1 MKVWSDTALKI
12 SQQALQLYEDGVSEG
27 DLGVRLSWL
36 AMALILGSPHS
47 EPYAGIGDSG

>member
-1 MKVWSDTALKI
+1 MKVWSDAALKI
-12 SQQALQLYEDGVSEG
+12 SQQALQLYEDGISGG

-47 EPYAGIGDSG
+47 EPYTALGDSG

>member
-36 AMALILGSPHS
+36 ATALIWGSPHS

>member
-36 AMALILGSPHS
+36 ATALILRSPHS